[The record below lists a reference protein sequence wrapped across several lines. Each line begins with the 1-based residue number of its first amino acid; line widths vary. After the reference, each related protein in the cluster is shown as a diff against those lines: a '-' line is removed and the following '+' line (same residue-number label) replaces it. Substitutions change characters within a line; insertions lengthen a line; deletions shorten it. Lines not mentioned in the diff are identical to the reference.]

1 MSVFDTLKKAFGGQ
15 KTEPVTESPEEQ
27 QARRDKLYIDSIN
40 AQRMQKDHFFRTG
53 SYSPLAN
60 NAAFTGL
67 NYYPPDFD
75 CRLELPLQPAESRE
89 ELTIQTS
96 TDDEQAYYRLGT
108 IAFEIDGQPGQ
119 LAVYQSPH
127 HDDLF
132 IPFRDATSGTE
143 TYGAGRYLEPVNLG
157 DGTLLVDFNL
167 AYNPFCAYSEHY
179 SCPLPPLENWLKI
192 PIRAGEKA
200 WQPLEVIDE

>member
-1 MSVFDTLKKAFGGQ
+1 MSVFDTLKTILGGQ
-15 KTEPVTESPEEQ
+15 KTKPATESPAEQ
-27 QARRDKLYIDSIN
+27 QARRDKLYTDSIN

-53 SYSPLAN
+53 SYSPLENSAT
-60 NAAFTGL
+60 FTGL
-67 NYYPPDFD
+67 NYYPPDLG
-75 CRLELPLQPAESRE
+75 CRLELPLQPAESRA

-96 TDDEQAYYRLGT
+96 TGDEQTYIRLGT
-108 IAFEIDGQPGQ
+108 VAFEIEGQAGQ

-127 HDDLF
+127 HDELF
-132 IPFRDATSGTE
+132 MPFRDATSGTE

-167 AYNPFCAYSEHY
+167 AYNPFCAFSDHY

-200 WQPLEVIDE
+200 W